1 MREQIVPKFVLT
13 IYWAMRIHANIR
25 CVQLLSSLLNLVKSF
40 STLNL
45 ANFLIYDWGCIRD
58 LLGFLY
64 MKICFFY
71 MCFELHIA

>member
-1 MREQIVPKFVLT
+1 MREQIVPIFVLT

-45 ANFLIYDWGCIRD
+45 ANFLIHDWGCIRD
-58 LLGFLY
+58 FC